1 MNERDRETA
10 LRTRALLE
18 RGAADA
24 TALRA
29 ALAGVAPLDRDG
41 WVDEAFGLEPPP
53 DDGPDLPLGCVP
65 YLPCPV
71 DALLRMIDL
80 AAIDAS
86 DCLIDVGSGVGRAA
100 ALIRL
105 LTGATVVGVEVQRAL
120 VDAARELSARLHF
133 DRISFVAGD
142 AARLP
147 EPARAGTVF
156 FLYCPFS
163 GERLA
168 RLLAELQSLARTRTI
183 RVCCVDLPLPAC
195 DWLTPIAPLAGDL
208 AIYRSAT
215 IREHRS

>member
-10 LRTRALLE
+10 LRMRALLE

-29 ALAGVAPLDRDG
+29 ALTGVAPLDRDG

-120 VDAARELSARLHF
+120 VDAARELMRAAAFRSDLFR
-133 DRISFVAGD
+133 RRRRRPPAG
-142 AARLP
+142 
-147 EPARAGTVF
+147 ARA
-156 FLYCPFS
+156 CWHS
-163 GERLA
+163 
-168 RLLAELQSLARTRTI
+168 LLP
-183 RVCCVDLPLPAC
+183 VLPVQ
-195 DWLTPIAPLAGDL
+195 
-208 AIYRSAT
+208 R
-215 IREHRS
+215 